1 MTLHSICPTRK
12 FVVKIFSTARVFVC
26 CFVIGTGGIAKGD
39 DRTTSPS
46 VEAKKITAAKT
57 SPEADET
64 AAPDAE
70 PAEEEKTKVLS
81 IGSLAPSLD
90 IEHWVGDSPSPMSKF
105 ESGKVYV
112 VEFWAT
118 WCGPCLYSMP
128 HLAELQ
134 SKYEDE
140 GVRVVSISNEDLET
154 VTSFL
159 ERPVRPKILGLPE
172 PKEVGDED
180 TTESDEEASTDEEVK
195 EEAKPI
201 TFGELTSAYS
211 LTTDPDESVY
221 EDYMRA
227 AAQNG
232 IPTAFIVGKDGYVE
246 WIGHPMSMDE
256 PLEAV
261 VNDEWDRGPAKEE
274 FERKQKVDLALREIL
289 LAYRT
294 KHHETALRLLQEHS
308 DLFQGTRYET
318 ALKSIWFPT
327 ALATQQNE
335 IALEL
340 IEEKIESNPDDVVAI
355 NRWAWEVYEAIE
367 SGWDNSDEI
376 LMTTTNAL
384 ESALASEENES
395 DEALWPAYDTVA
407 HLKALANDKDAA
419 IEWQRRAIE
428 TAPDGEKDN
437 LKAYLRELTG
447 EASDADEELNAADE
461 ETNED

>member
-1 MTLHSICPTRK
+1 MTLHSICPTRM

-46 VEAKKITAAKT
+46 VDAKKTTAAKI
-57 SPEADET
+57 SPDADE
-64 AAPDAE
+64 AATPDAE
-70 PAEEEKTKVLS
+70 PAEEEKAKVLS

-90 IEHWVGDSPSPMSKF
+90 IEHWFGDSPSPMSEF
-105 ESGKVYV
+105 EPGKVYV

-118 WCGPCLYSMP
+118 WCGPCLHSMP

-134 SKYEDE
+134 SKYEDQ
-140 GVRVVSISNEDLET
+140 GVRVVSVSNEDLET

-159 ERPVRPKILGLPE
+159 ERPVSPEILGLPE
-172 PKEVGDED
+172 PKEEADDDATEPDED
-180 TTESDEEASTDEEVK
+180 ESTEEEAER
-195 EEAKPI
+195 I

-211 LTTDPDESVY
+211 LTTDPDKSVE
-221 EDYMRA
+221 EDYMKA
-227 AAQNG
+227 AAQTG
-232 IPTAFIVGKDGYVE
+232 IPTAFIVGKDGHVE
-246 WIGHPMSMDE
+246 WIGHPMSMDG

-261 VNDEWDRGPAKEE
+261 VNDEWDRGPAKEK
-274 FERKQKVDLALREIL
+274 FERKQKVDLALREIFM
-289 LAYRT
+289 AYRT
-294 KHHETALRLLQEHS
+294 EHYETTSRLLQEHA
-308 DLFQGTRYET
+308 DLFQGTGYESI
-318 ALKSIWFPT
+318 LKSIWFPT

-367 SGWDNSDEI
+367 SGWDNSDKI

-395 DEALWPAYDTVA
+395 NDALWPAYDTVA
-407 HLKALANDKDAA
+407 HLKALAKDKDSA
-419 IEWQRRAIE
+419 IEWQQRAIE
-428 TAPDGEKDN
+428 TAPDDEKDK
-437 LKAYLRELTG
+437 LKVYLRELTG
-447 EASDADEELNAADE
+447 ETSDADGDLEPADE
-461 ETNED
+461 DNED